1 MPQPNT
7 THESVLLR
15 ETIEWL
21 SVEPGETVL
30 DGTVGN
36 AGHSQAL
43 CALLEGHGRL
53 IGVDADAD
61 ALALAASNLAGC
73 TAHVDLIQSN
83 FRHLGA
89 LLDERGI
96 STIDKALFDLGIRT
110 EQIFASQRGFSF
122 QTDEPLLMTLAD
134 NPGPEDLTA
143 RQIVNQWGEESLA
156 DIIYGWGGEQ
166 KARQIAHAI
175 VAARVAEPI
184 ETTGQLVKIIEGVVR
199 RQGRTHP
206 ATKTFQALR
215 IATNDEL
222 GALTAGLT
230 AALHRLAPSGRLAVI
245 SFHSLEDR
253 IVKNFFRTA
262 KQSGR
267 GEILTKKPIR
277 PSLDERRRN
286 PRSRSASLRVFKT

>member
-1 MPQPNT
+1 MLQPNT
-7 THESVLLR
+7 THEPVLLK

-21 SVEPGETVL
+21 AIEPGETVL

-43 CALLEGHGRL
+43 CALLAGQGRL
-53 IGVDADAD
+53 IGIDADAN
-61 ALALAASNLAGC
+61 ALALAAINLAGC
-73 TAHVDLIQSN
+73 KAEVDLIQSN
-83 FRHLGA
+83 FRHLST

-96 STIDKALFDLGIRT
+96 TTIDKALFDLGIRT
-110 EQIFASQRGFSF
+110 EQIFASGRGFSF
-122 QTDEPLLMTLAD
+122 QADEPLLMTLAND
-134 NPGPEDLTA
+134 PGPEDLTA
-143 RQIVNQWGEESLA
+143 AKIVNDWREESLA

-175 VAARVAEPI
+175 VTARANEPI

-230 AALHRLAPSGRLAVI
+230 VALDRLAPNGRLAVI

-253 IVKNFFRTA
+253 TVKNFFRTA

-277 PSLDERRRN
+277 PSPDERRRN
-286 PRSRSASLRVFKT
+286 PRSRSATLRVFRT